1 MNDNMNSI
9 ALNNI
14 VSSYGWQTNNIVI
27 IDNKLKISLK
37 NEYGNLKTK
46 EYLMSSEEAKKF
58 VSFLAELDNC
68 LSDSNN
74 HLTIYFDYSC
84 PYAMKIINNGEDIT
98 YKLYEYSSEAI
109 ARKKAE
115 LNDAV
120 NQLENKYSKTIR
132 EIFYNEQK
140 QSDGKDSYNLFGFNH
155 GYETVNVGSLADC
168 IKKVLEYGIDSS
180 TVLALKKFYDDL
192 LMGVFQ
198 YKERFY
204 TIGNQFY
211 DKQQCKQMDILKKI
225 VEVGTDL
232 LEKYKS
238 MVGSNH
244 LSLEEAKR
252 IRNELIANI
261 NYKEIMNSD
270 YQNFLD
276 FNYNSPYYEE
286 KNEST
291 VFEDL
296 ISQQEKKL
304 TIEEKDALILYKAC
318 YYKEINEIVRY
329 LRSKNLDGVSVIS
342 KDDALYLKR
351 IIDSGY
357 QRYLKGVEADKKDLG
372 DGEVYNYKFRLY
384 QPRALS
390 DFFGKYPNY
399 TFPDETTYK
408 KVIYNTIIQVA
419 SALKKCQLSDD
430 IVVYRGIANKD
441 SALVSDK
448 GFISTSLSFNTAREF
463 STMNDRGYNA
473 TKQSRVYKIIIPKGS
488 SVICYNDNLFKK
500 DGSKGFNEPQQEI
513 LFDINNFD
521 LIFLDSTYMGNEAYF
536 DIYQLKPKALKQVH
550 DENYGKSR

>member
-9 ALNNI
+9 VLNNI

-98 YKLYEYSSEAI
+98 YKLYGYSSEAI

-115 LNDAV
+115 LKDAV

-140 QSDGKDSYNLFGFNH
+140 QSGEKDSYNLFGFNH
-155 GYETVNVGSLADC
+155 GYETVYVGSLGDC
-168 IKKVLEYGIDSS
+168 IKEVLEYGIDSS

-252 IRNELIANI
+252 IRSELIANI

-270 YQNFLD
+270 YQNFLN
-276 FNYNSPYYEE
+276 FNYNSPYSEE
-286 KNEST
+286 KSEST

-296 ISQQEKKL
+296 ISQQEKNL
-304 TIEEKDALILYKAC
+304 TIEEKEALILYKAC
-318 YYKEINEIVRY
+318 FYKEINEIVRY
-329 LRSKNLDGVSVIS
+329 LRSKNLDGISVIS
-342 KDDALYLKR
+342 KNDALYLKR

-357 QRYLKGVEADKKDLG
+357 QRYLNGVETDKKDFG
-372 DGEVYNYKFRLY
+372 EGEVYNYKFRLY
-384 QPRALS
+384 QPWAIS
-390 DFFGKYPNY
+390 DFFGKYSNY
-399 TFPDETTYK
+399 TFPNETTYK

-430 IVVYRGIANKD
+430 IVVYRGVANKN
-441 SALVSDK
+441 SVLVLDK

-463 STMNDRGYNA
+463 STMNDRGYNG
-473 TKQSRVYKIIIPKGS
+473 TKQPRVYKIIIPKGS

-521 LIFLDSTYMGNEAYF
+521 LIFLDSTDMGNEAYF

>member
-46 EYLMSSEEAKKF
+46 EYLMSLEEAKKF

-98 YKLYEYSSEAI
+98 YKLYGYSSKAI

-115 LNDAV
+115 LKDAV

-140 QSDGKDSYNLFGFNH
+140 QSGEKDSYNLFGFNH
-155 GYETVNVGSLADC
+155 GYETVYVGSLDDC
-168 IKKVLEYGIDSS
+168 IKEALEYGIDSS
-180 TVLALKKFYDDL
+180 TVLSLKKFYDDL

-225 VEVGTDL
+225 VEVGIDL

-252 IRNELIANI
+252 IRSELIANI

-270 YQNFLD
+270 YQNFLN
-276 FNYNSPYYEE
+276 FNYNSPYSEE
-286 KNEST
+286 KSEST

-296 ISQQEKKL
+296 ISQQEKNL

-318 YYKEINEIVRY
+318 FYKEINEIVRY
-329 LRSKNLDGVSVIS
+329 LRSKNLDGISVLS
-342 KDDALYLKR
+342 KNDALYLRR

-357 QRYLKGVEADKKDLG
+357 QRYLNGVENDKKDFG
-372 DGEVYNYKFRLY
+372 EGEVYNYKFRLY
-384 QPRALS
+384 QPRAIS
-390 DFFGKYPNY
+390 DFFGKYSNY
-399 TFPDETTYK
+399 TFPNETTYK
-408 KVIYNTIIQVA
+408 KVIYNTIIQVT

-430 IVVYRGIANKD
+430 IVVYRGVANKN
-441 SALVSDK
+441 SVLVLDK

-463 STMNDRGYNA
+463 STMNDRGYND

>member
-46 EYLMSSEEAKKF
+46 EYLMSTEEAKKF

-98 YKLYEYSSEAI
+98 YKLYRYSSEAI

-115 LNDAV
+115 LKYAV

-140 QSDGKDSYNLFGFNH
+140 QSAKKDSYNLFGFNH
-155 GYETVNVGSLADC
+155 GYETVYVGSLDDC
-168 IKKVLEYGIDSS
+168 IKEALEYGIDSS

-211 DKQQCKQMDILKKI
+211 DKQQCKQMDILKKV

-238 MVGSNH
+238 IVGSNH

-252 IRNELIANI
+252 IRSELIANI
-261 NYKEIMNSD
+261 N
-270 YQNFLD
+270 
-276 FNYNSPYYEE
+276 
-286 KNEST
+286 
-291 VFEDL
+291 
-296 ISQQEKKL
+296 
-304 TIEEKDALILYKAC
+304 
-318 YYKEINEIVRY
+318 YKEINEIVRY
-329 LRSKNLDGVSVIS
+329 LRSKNLDGISVIS
-342 KDDALYLKR
+342 KNDALYLKR

-357 QRYLKGVEADKKDLG
+357 QRYLNGVETDKKDF
-372 DGEVYNYKFRLY
+372 GEGEIYNYKFRLY
-384 QPRALS
+384 QPRAIS
-390 DFFGKYPNY
+390 DFFGKYSNY
-399 TFPDETTYK
+399 TFPNETTYK
-408 KVIYNTIIQVA
+408 KVIYNTIIQVT

-430 IVVYRGIANKD
+430 IVVYRGVANKN
-441 SALVSDK
+441 SALVLDK

-463 STMNDRGYNA
+463 STMNDRGYND

-513 LFDINNFD
+513 LFDII
-521 LIFLDSTYMGNEAYF
+521 LI
-536 DIYQLKPKALKQVH
+536 
-550 DENYGKSR
+550 

>member
-98 YKLYEYSSEAI
+98 YKLYRYSSEAI

-115 LNDAV
+115 LKDAV

-140 QSDGKDSYNLFGFNH
+140 QSDEKDSHNLFGFNH
-155 GYETVNVGSLADC
+155 GYETVYVGSLDDC

-225 VEVGTDL
+225 VKVGTDL

-286 KNEST
+286 RNEST

-318 YYKEINEIVRY
+318 YYKEINEIIRY

-357 QRYLKGVEADKKDLG
+357 QRYLKG
-372 DGEVYNYKFRLY
+372 FR
-384 QPRALS
+384 RW
-390 DFFGKYPNY
+390 
-399 TFPDETTYK
+399 
-408 KVIYNTIIQVA
+408 
-419 SALKKCQLSDD
+419 
-430 IVVYRGIANKD
+430 R
-441 SALVSDK
+441 
-448 GFISTSLSFNTAREF
+448 SL
-463 STMNDRGYNA
+463 
-473 TKQSRVYKIIIPKGS
+473 
-488 SVICYNDNLFKK
+488 
-500 DGSKGFNEPQQEI
+500 
-513 LFDINNFD
+513 
-521 LIFLDSTYMGNEAYF
+521 
-536 DIYQLKPKALKQVH
+536 
-550 DENYGKSR
+550 

>member
-46 EYLMSSEEAKKF
+46 EYLMSTEEAKKF
-58 VSFLAELDNC
+58 VGFLAELDNC

-98 YKLYEYSSEAI
+98 YKLYRYSSEAI

-115 LNDAV
+115 LKDAV

-140 QSDGKDSYNLFGFNH
+140 QSAKKDSYNLFGFNH
-155 GYETVNVGSLADC
+155 GYETVYVGSLDDC
-168 IKKVLEYGIDSS
+168 IKEALEYGIDSS

-211 DKQQCKQMDILKKI
+211 DKQQCKQMDILKKV

-238 MVGSNH
+238 IVGSNH

-252 IRNELIANI
+252 IRSELIANI

-270 YQNFLD
+270 YQNFLN
-276 FNYNSPYYEE
+276 FNYNSPYSEE
-286 KNEST
+286 KSEST

-296 ISQQEKKL
+296 ISQQEKNL
-304 TIEEKDALILYKAC
+304 TIEEKEALILYKAC
-318 YYKEINEIVRY
+318 FYKEINEIVRY
-329 LRSKNLDGVSVIS
+329 LRSKNLDGISVIS
-342 KDDALYLKR
+342 KNDALYLKR

-357 QRYLKGVEADKKDLG
+357 QRYLNGVETDKKDF
-372 DGEVYNYKFRLY
+372 GEGEIYNYKFRLY
-384 QPRALS
+384 QPRAIS
-390 DFFGKYPNY
+390 DFFGKYSNY
-399 TFPDETTYK
+399 TFSNETTYK
-408 KVIYNTIIQVA
+408 KVIYNTIIQVT

-430 IVVYRGIANKD
+430 IVVYRGVANKN
-441 SALVSDK
+441 SVLVLDK

-463 STMNDRGYNA
+463 STMNDRGYND